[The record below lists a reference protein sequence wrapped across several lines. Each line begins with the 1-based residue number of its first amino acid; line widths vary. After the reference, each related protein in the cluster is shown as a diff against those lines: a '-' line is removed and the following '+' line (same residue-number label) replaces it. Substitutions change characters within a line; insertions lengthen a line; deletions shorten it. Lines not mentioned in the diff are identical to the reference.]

1 MRRELRRTLGLTTV
15 LPEAKCELTRQ
26 KIRQIIQITGKRS
39 SENETPEE
47 GKRFMIVIL
56 GAEESN
62 DFEEKNLVLPRI
74 VEGIFLVSAA
84 ITRLEEEPIILP
96 MVRLTNSDCRRLSI
110 NLPASM
116 LQIILYSILDGV
128 GPLLLLRKDSL

>member
-1 MRRELRRTLGLTTV
+1 V
-15 LPEAKCELTRQ
+15 FSCD
-26 KIRQIIQITGKRS
+26 S
-39 SENETPEE
+39 
-47 GKRFMIVIL
+47 
-56 GAEESN
+56 
-62 DFEEKNLVLPRI
+62 VLPRI

-84 ITRLEEEPIILP
+84 ITRLEEETVILP

-128 GPLLLLRKDSL
+128 GPLLLLRKDSV

>member
-1 MRRELRRTLGLTTV
+1 V
-15 LPEAKCELTRQ
+15 FSCD
-26 KIRQIIQITGKRS
+26 S
-39 SENETPEE
+39 
-47 GKRFMIVIL
+47 
-56 GAEESN
+56 
-62 DFEEKNLVLPRI
+62 VLPRI

-84 ITRLEEEPIILP
+84 ITRLEEETV
-96 MVRLTNSDCRRLSI
+96 VRLTNSDCRRLSI